1 MSNRKLEVV
10 TVNGHN
16 EVVTTTQ
23 EHAEELVNQFFD
35 NSKTGLEMYIK
46 NCLTLAELRA
56 TKGYLLLGYKSFYS
70 DKGKGE
76 TPLLQALFGS
86 DSDSD
91 TEAKNMCLLATTF
104 GKKVYDEDKN
114 SLDKWELD
122 DTTMHI
128 MTQLSKGVLFELPAL
143 KECKDSNQDLKE
155 LLESLGV
162 VFNENNDITET
173 TLPLTVKGF
182 RQVKALERKHKCDTY
197 ALAIEAEEKLQA
209 QAKALVES
217 KEAEDTS
224 EPTEST
230 EDTTEPTES
239 TEDTTEPTESTEDTT
254 EPTEDTVE
262 ELVVTSV
269 SLKDFK
275 NLVKK
280 GDDIVIIRDGQE
292 LYLHIME

>member
-1 MSNRKLEVV
+1 
-10 TVNGHN
+10 
-16 EVVTTTQ
+16 
-23 EHAEELVNQFFD
+23 
-35 NSKTGLEMYIK
+35 MYIK

-239 TEDTTEPTESTEDTT
+239 TEDTSEPTESTEDTS
-254 EPTEDTVE
+254 EPVITN
-262 ELVVTSV
+262 V

-280 GDDIVIIRDGQE
+280 GDDIIIIRNNEE

>member
-1 MSNRKLEVV
+1 MSNRNLEVV
-10 TVNGHN
+10 TINGHN

-114 SLDKWELD
+114 SLDRWEID

-143 KECKDSNQDLKE
+143 KECKDLNQDIKE

-162 VFNENNDITET
+162 VFDENNDITESA
-173 TLPLTVKGF
+173 LPLTVKSF
-182 RQVKALERKHKCDTY
+182 RQVKALERKHKADTY
-197 ALAIEAEEKLQA
+197 ALALEAENKLQE
-209 QAKALVES
+209 QAKALVDS
-217 KEAEDTS
+217 KDT
-224 EPTEST
+224 ETGTEETGT
-230 EDTTEPTES
+230 EETGTEETGIEETGTEETG
-239 TEDTTEPTESTEDTT
+239 TEE
-254 EPTEDTVE
+254 TVE
-262 ELVVTSV
+262 SIEVTTV

-280 GDDIVIIRDGQE
+280 GDDIIIIRGDDE
-292 LYLHIME
+292 FYLHIEE